1 MDFII
6 RFWELMQKYVNELTD
21 VFNEKQCFEMIIMRL
36 CYASLLPTPFE
47 IIKKKSDIK
56 SLKKNGEILEDNTL
70 DQSKNMNLNSSAD
83 GCYK

>member
-47 IIKKKSDIK
+47 VIKRKVISKVKKKWGDF
-56 SLKKNGEILEDNTL
+56 
-70 DQSKNMNLNSSAD
+70 
-83 GCYK
+83 